1 MTLTE
6 IATMIES
13 MGFPFNYY
21 QFKEDPDNP
30 PPAPPFICFYYPY
43 DDDVKADNINYARV
57 NAVIIELYTDEK
69 DFDSE
74 AAVENVL
81 IQNELA
87 FAKSE
92 AYVESE
98 HMFQITYTTEVVIN
112 GK

>member
-1 MTLTE
+1 MTREE
-6 IATMIES
+6 IASMIGSLEI
-13 MGFPFNYY
+13 PFAYY
-21 QFKEDPDNP
+21 QFPEGTQLV
-30 PPAPPFICFYYPY
+30 PPFICFYYPY

-57 NAVIIELYTDEK
+57 NAVIIELYTNEK

-87 FAKSE
+87 FSKSE

-98 HMFQITYTTEVVIN
+98 SMFQITYTTEVVIN